1 MTISSKARNGM
12 MLATS
17 AAALVLSGC
26 ATHSSNGDKEA
37 MAKDSMAKTAGGNV
51 QCAGINSCKGTSE
64 CKTATSSCKGLNECA
79 GHGYITTSAAEC
91 AAKNGKVI

>member
-1 MTISSKARNGM
+1 M

-26 ATHSSNGDKEA
+26 ATHSNHSDKEA
-37 MAKDSMAKTAGGNV
+37 MAKDSMTKAGGGNV
-51 QCAGINSCKGTSE
+51 HCAGINSCKGTSE

-91 AAKNGKVI
+91 SAKGGKAI